1 MCQDCYLEE
10 LCIYICRK
18 ISSYVFLCILYF
30 ENIIFGEHHFKKSII
45 FYLHFGHKMMNKQVY
60 VESVVTGR
68 LVRKMYLRSVKSSN
82 AEGNLYYLSVGSN
95 LWRYQSSDLQF
106 INHIKCR
113 KNMMEWILKSV
124 YET

>member
-10 LCIYICRK
+10 LCIYICRE

-30 ENIIFGEHHFKKSII
+30 ENIIFGECHFKKSII

-68 LVRKMYLRSVKSSN
+68 LVRKMYLRRSN

-95 LWRYQSSDLQF
+95 L
-106 INHIKCR
+106 
-113 KNMMEWILKSV
+113 
-124 YET
+124 

>member
-30 ENIIFGEHHFKKSII
+30 ENIIFGERHFKKSII

-60 VESVVTGR
+60 VESVFTC
-68 LVRKMYLRSVKSSN
+68 
-82 AEGNLYYLSVGSN
+82 
-95 LWRYQSSDLQF
+95 W
-106 INHIKCR
+106 
-113 KNMMEWILKSV
+113 
-124 YET
+124 